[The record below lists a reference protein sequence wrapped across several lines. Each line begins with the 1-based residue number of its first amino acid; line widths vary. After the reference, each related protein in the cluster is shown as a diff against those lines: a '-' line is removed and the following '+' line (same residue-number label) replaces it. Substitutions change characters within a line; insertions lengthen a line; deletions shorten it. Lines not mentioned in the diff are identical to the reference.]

1 MKKMKFDLEFIREWK
16 SNKEFIDKLKSY
28 QIIALEDNPQHGVK
42 KGDRGGKVIVQFDNQ
57 LEQLRIE
64 DTSWVMKDAYIS
76 LYRDGNLTI
85 RDNSVIKSGLLR
97 PALQEIERDEWKG
110 DSLISNSII
119 EEKVPPIGF
128 LDVEGLTYIEGRF
141 TIKDSVI
148 RESHISPLTEVT
160 IIGCQINR
168 ASIAKGI
175 YTNCTIDNSRVHGII
190 SDSIIKDTIGF
201 STLSYHMGGK
211 LCHSKEGVS
220 GLQVINDIVS
230 VR

>member
-1 MKKMKFDLEFIREWK
+1 MKFDLEFVREWK
-16 SNKEFIDKLKSY
+16 SNQEFINKLKSY

-57 LEQLRIE
+57 LEKLRIE

-85 RDNSVIKSGLLR
+85 RDNSVIKSGSLR

-119 EEKVPPIGF
+119 EERVPKGF

-168 ASIAKGI
+168 ASIAKGV

-201 STLSYHMGGK
+201 DTLSYHMGGK
-211 LCHSKEGVS
+211 LFHSKEGVS

>member
-1 MKKMKFDLEFIREWK
+1 MKFDLEFIREWK
-16 SNKEFIDKLKSY
+16 SNQEFINKLKSY

-42 KGDRGGKVIVQFDNQ
+42 KGDRGGKVFVQFDNQ

-76 LYRDGNLTI
+76 LYRLGNLTI
-85 RDNSVIKSGLLR
+85 RDNSVIKSGFLR

-119 EEKVPPIGF
+119 EERVPKGF
-128 LDVEGLTYIEGRF
+128 LDVEGLTCIDGRF

-148 RESHISPLTEVT
+148 RESYISPLTEVT

-168 ASIAKGI
+168 ADIAKGI

>member
-1 MKKMKFDLEFIREWK
+1 MKFDLEFIREWK
-16 SNKEFIDKLKSY
+16 SNQEFINKLKSY

-85 RDNSVIKSGLLR
+85 RDNSVIKSGSLR

-119 EEKVPPIGF
+119 EERVPKGF

-168 ASIAKGI
+168 ASIAKGV

-201 STLSYHMGGK
+201 DTLSYHMGGK
-211 LCHSKEGVS
+211 LFHSKEGVS

>member
-16 SNKEFIDKLKSY
+16 SNQEFINKLKSY

-76 LYRDGNLTI
+76 LYRDGKLTI
-85 RDNSVIKSGLLR
+85 RDNSVIKSGSLR

-119 EEKVPPIGF
+119 EERVPKGF

-168 ASIAKGI
+168 ASIAKGV

-201 STLSYHMGGK
+201 DTLSYHMGGK
-211 LCHSKEGVS
+211 LFHSKEGVS

>member
-1 MKKMKFDLEFIREWK
+1 MKFDFEFIREQK
-16 SNKEFIDKLKSY
+16 SNQEFIDKLKLY
-28 QIIALEDNPQHGVK
+28 QIIALEDNPKHGVK
-42 KGDRGGKVIVQFDNQ
+42 KGDRGGKVFVQFDDQ
-57 LEQLRIE
+57 LEKLRIE
-64 DTSWVMKDAYIS
+64 DTSWVMEDAYIS
-76 LYRDGNLTI
+76 LYRHGNLTI
-85 RDNSVIKSGLLR
+85 RDNSVIKSGSLI
-97 PALQEIERDEWKG
+97 PTMHIGRDDECKS

-119 EEKVPPIGF
+119 EGRVSRWF
-128 LDVEGLTYIEGRF
+128 LDVEGITFIEGRF
-141 TIKDSVI
+141 TIKDSEI

-168 ASIAKGI
+168 AAIAKGI

-190 SDSIIKDTIGF
+190 SDSIIKDTISF
-201 STLSYHMGGK
+201 DTLSYHMGGK

>member
-1 MKKMKFDLEFIREWK
+1 MKKMKFDFEFIREQK
-16 SNKEFIDKLKSY
+16 SNQEFIDKIKVY
-28 QIIALEDNPQHGVK
+28 QIIALEDNPKHGVK
-42 KGDRGGKVIVQFDNQ
+42 KGDRGGKVFVQFDNQ
-57 LEQLRIE
+57 LEKLRIE

-76 LYRDGNLTI
+76 LYRHGNLTI
-85 RDNSVIKSGLLR
+85 RDNSVIKSGSLI
-97 PALQEIERDEWKG
+97 PTMHIGRDDECKS

-119 EEKVPPIGF
+119 EEKVPPRGF
-128 LDVEGLTYIEGRF
+128 LYAEGLTHIEGRF

-160 IIGCQINR
+160 IIGCQINQ

-201 STLSYHMGGK
+201 DTLSYHMGGK

-220 GLQVINDIVS
+220 DLQVINDIVS

>member
-1 MKKMKFDLEFIREWK
+1 MKKMKFDFEFIREQK
-16 SNKEFIDKLKSY
+16 SNQEFIDKLKVY
-28 QIIALEDNPQHGVK
+28 QIIALEDNPKHGVK
-42 KGDRGGKVIVQFDNQ
+42 KGDRGGKVFVQFDNQ
-57 LEQLRIE
+57 LEKLRIE

-76 LYRDGNLTI
+76 LYCHGNLTI
-85 RDNSVIKSGLLR
+85 RDNSVIKSGSLR

-119 EEKVPPIGF
+119 EERVPKGF

-141 TIKDSVI
+141 IIKDSVI

-168 ASIAKGI
+168 ASIAKGV

-201 STLSYHMGGK
+201 DTLSYHMGGK
-211 LCHSKEGVS
+211 LFHSKEGVS